1 MDRPT
6 FSENWYRIAELR
18 LKLRSV
24 VQEYRQDYRGQR
36 WHLLR
41 DPATNTFSRIDA
53 ASYAF
58 VARLDGQRSV
68 DRAWQES
75 VAELGDDAP
84 TQGEAVS
91 LLGRL
96 YQANLLQA
104 DVPPDAAT
112 LFERQRKRVRKEVG
126 GYLKNILFARL
137 PLFDP
142 DPLLDRW
149 MPIAGALFSP
159 IGLAAW
165 LGLMSWALVSLAGH
179 GQSLW
184 QQAQGV
190 LSPSNLPLLYACMVA
205 IKLAHELGH
214 GFACKRFGRRD
225 PTGGEVHT
233 LGVMLMVFTP
243 LPYVDASSCWALR
256 SKWRRAAVAAAGMY
270 VELAV
275 AAVAAIVWVRA
286 TPGSQVAA
294 LSYNLLFIA
303 GVSTVLFNANPLI
316 RFDGYYILSDLLET
330 PNLARRGFEYWQY
343 LAKKHLF
350 GVRRPRR
357 IAHTAGER
365 PLLLI
370 YAVAAL
376 VYRVVLMVGIFL
388 FVAEQLF
395 FVAMVL
401 TGISL
406 AMWVLVPLGK
416 CVRYLA
422 GSPELARTRPRA
434 LAWSAGLACVL
445 VAGVGLV
452 PVPDRGVGQ
461 GVVEAAASRSV
472 VAPVGGMLR
481 HLPESGETIERT
493 GAIVVRLENPR
504 LSARLAEKRAEREV
518 LRSRYNA
525 ALAAGEG
532 AAAQSLLRQMAAV
545 QKQIDHFTTREA
557 AQRIEAPAAGVWWTA
572 SPAAVPGAWVQ
583 QGEVVGR
590 VTGRASRRIR
600 VAADQRLGPRVLA
613 ELPPGSRAEI
623 RVRGEAD
630 ITASAHLMRAM
641 PGRREL
647 PHEALGFAGGGGLKV
662 QPDDPKQTRQAFF
675 EVELAPFE
683 TTESEAAGRDATNFD
698 RLRPGQVVMVRFT
711 FEPAPIATQVVRYVR
726 QMLQERLE
734 GSGRWL

>member
-126 GYLKNILFARL
+126 GYLKNILFARF

-270 VELAV
+270 IELAV

-286 TPGSQVAA
+286 TPGSQVEAM
-294 LSYNLLFIA
+294 SYNLLFIA

-343 LAKKHLF
+343 LAKKYLF

-416 CVRYLA
+416 SC
-422 GSPELARTRPRA
+422 GTSPGRRSWLERGPARWRGAR
-434 LAWSAGLACVL
+434 GLACVL

-461 GVVEAAASRSV
+461 GVVEAAVSRSV
-472 VAPVGGMLR
+472 VAPVDGMLR
-481 HLPESGETIERT
+481 HLPESGETIERA

-504 LSARLAEKRAEREV
+504 LSASAHGE
-518 LRSRYNA
+518 
-525 ALAAGEG
+525 AGG
-532 AAAQSLLRQMAAV
+532 ARGASQPVQRRPCRGRGRRGAKPAAADGSGSKTDRSLHDAGGG
-545 QKQIDHFTTREA
+545 
-557 AQRIEAPAAGVWWTA
+557 PADRG
-572 SPAAVPGAWVQ
+572 PGGGGLVD
-583 QGEVVGR
+583 R
-590 VTGRASRRIR
+590 
-600 VAADQRLGPRVLA
+600 
-613 ELPPGSRAEI
+613 
-623 RVRGEAD
+623 
-630 ITASAHLMRAM
+630 
-641 PGRREL
+641 
-647 PHEALGFAGGGGLKV
+647 FAGGGAGGV
-662 QPDDPKQTRQAFF
+662 G
-675 EVELAPFE
+675 
-683 TTESEAAGRDATNFD
+683 AAGGGRRSRDGTGKPADPRGRRPAARAAGARRAAAGQPRRGTGARRGGHH
-698 RLRPGQVVMVRFT
+698 RL
-711 FEPAPIATQVVRYVR
+711 
-726 QMLQERLE
+726 
-734 GSGRWL
+734 GSAGAGYAGSTRAAA